1 MKTFDKLPGHEPST
15 PLLDSL
21 ETLDALKNFSS
32 SDLSLLADEI
42 REFLLYS
49 TNHSGGHFGAGL
61 GVVELTVALH
71 HVFNTPRDKIVW
83 DVGHQAYPHKIL
95 TGRKGKMLSMRQKNG
110 LHPFPSR
117 DESEFDA
124 FGVGHSSTSIG
135 AALGMSVAN
144 STNKYISVIGDGAI
158 TAGMAYEA
166 MAHAGSIDKDL
177 LVILNDNNMSISNN
191 TGGMSNYLAK
201 IWSSRWYIQIREGG
215 KSVLRM
221 IPSAKRFAKKTETH
235 IKGFLSPGALFE
247 ELGFQY
253 IGPMDGHNLKDLVRT
268 LRNINDLSG
277 PVFLH
282 LVTQKGKGYL
292 PAEKDPIKFHALS
305 KIESSS
311 GKNNGPKYQEVFGE
325 WLCEKAE
332 SGDENLVA
340 ITPAMSEGSGM
351 TEFAQR
357 FPNQFFDVA
366 IAEQHSMTFAAG
378 LACEG
383 KKPVLAIYS
392 TFLQRAYD
400 QVVHDVAIQSLPV
413 RFAIDRAGLVGAD
426 GSTHAGSFDITY
438 LSTLPNFI
446 VMAASDEAELV
457 KMINTSVDI
466 NDKPC
471 AIRYPRGNGIGL
483 ELPSIDE
490 KIEIG
495 KGRIVQEGNQACI
508 LSLGTR
514 LEECKLAAEELKNKG
529 VSTTIID
536 ARFAKPLD
544 QELILKCAREHEVMI
559 TIEEG
564 SIGGFGSHVKNLLAE
579 TGVFDKGLKF
589 RSMTLPDTFIDQDTP
604 KKMYEL
610 AGLSSSQ
617 ISKKILDILFTKDS
631 IKVVKN

>member
-1 MKTFDKLPGHEPST
+1 MKTFKKFPENEPST

-21 ETLDALKNFSS
+21 KTLDALRNFSS
-32 SDLSLLADEI
+32 SDLLSLADEI

-49 TNHSGGHFGAGL
+49 TKHSGGHFGAGL
-61 GVVELTVALH
+61 GVVELTIALH
-71 HVFNTPRDKIVW
+71 HVFNTPNDKIVW

-95 TGRKGKMLSMRQKNG
+95 TGRKEKMLSMRQKDG

-117 DESEFDA
+117 EESNFDA

-135 AALGMSVAN
+135 AALGMSIAN
-144 STNKYISVIGDGAI
+144 PTNKYISVIGDGAI

-191 TGGMSNYLAK
+191 TGGISNYLAK
-201 IWSSRWYIQIREGG
+201 IWSSKWYIQIREGG

-268 LRNINDLSG
+268 LKNINDLSG

-282 LVTQKGKGYL
+282 LVTQKGKGFI

-305 KIESSS
+305 KIETSTS
-311 GKNNGPKYQEVFGE
+311 KNIGPKYQEVFGE

-332 SGDENLVA
+332 SGDTNLVA

-351 TEFAQR
+351 TEFAKR

-400 QVVHDVAIQSLPV
+400 QLIHDVAIQNLDV
-413 RFAIDRAGLVGAD
+413 LLAIDRAGFVGED
-426 GSTHAGSFDITY
+426 GATHAGIFDLTY
-438 LSTLPNFI
+438 LRCIPNLTIMVPANENECWQMLDFGYSLNGP
-446 VMAASDEAELV
+446 AAV
-457 KMINTSVDI
+457 
-466 NDKPC
+466 
-471 AIRYPRGNGIGL
+471 RYPRGNAPGENIEKNTNTIELGKAKIL
-483 ELPSIDE
+483 ELKESST
-490 KIEIG
+490 
-495 KGRIVQEGNQACI
+495 VAI
-508 LSLGTR
+508 LSFGSL
-514 LEECKLAAEELKNKG
+514 LDISEEVAKE
-529 VSTTIID
+529 ID
-536 ARFAKPLD
+536 ATLVDMRFVKPLD
-544 QELILKCAREHEVMI
+544 ESLLRELSASHDLFV
-559 TIEEG
+559 TVEENVIAGGAG
-564 SIGGFGSHVKNLLAE
+564 SAVNEFVNANSLPIKLLNFGIPDEFPVVGSPEDQKQAAELTKENLLA
-579 TGVFDKGLKF
+579 KIK
-589 RSMTLPDTFIDQDTP
+589 S
-604 KKMYEL
+604 KL
-610 AGLSSSQ
+610 AKQ
-617 ISKKILDILFTKDS
+617 
-631 IKVVKN
+631 

>member
-1 MKTFDKLPGHEPST
+1 MKTFKKFPEKEPST

-21 ETLDALKNFSS
+21 EALDALKNFSS
-32 SDLSLLADEI
+32 SDLLSLADEI

-49 TNHSGGHFGAGL
+49 TKHSGGHFGAGL
-61 GVVELTVALH
+61 GVVELTIALH
-71 HVFNTPRDKIVW
+71 YVFDTPNDKIVW

-95 TGRKGKMLSMRQKNG
+95 TGRKEKMLSMRQKDG

-117 DESEFDA
+117 EESDFDA

-135 AALGMSVAN
+135 AALGMSIAN
-144 STNKYISVIGDGAI
+144 PTNKYISVIGDGAI

-191 TGGMSNYLAK
+191 TGGISNYLAK
-201 IWSSRWYIQIREGG
+201 IWSSKWYIQIREGG

-268 LRNINDLSG
+268 LKNINDLSG

-282 LVTQKGKGYL
+282 LVTQKGKGFI

-305 KIESSS
+305 KIETSTS
-311 GKNNGPKYQEVFGE
+311 KNIGPKYQEVFGE

-332 SGDENLVA
+332 SGDTNLVA

-400 QVVHDVAIQSLPV
+400 QLIHDVAIQNLDV
-413 RFAIDRAGLVGAD
+413 LLAIDRAGFVGED
-426 GSTHAGSFDITY
+426 GATHAGIFDLTY
-438 LSTLPNFI
+438 LRCIPNLTIMVPANENECWQMLDFGYSLNGP
-446 VMAASDEAELV
+446 AAV
-457 KMINTSVDI
+457 
-466 NDKPC
+466 
-471 AIRYPRGNGIGL
+471 RYPRGNAPGENIEKNTNTI
-483 ELPSIDE
+483 ELGKA
-490 KIEIG
+490 KIIEL
-495 KGRIVQEGNQACI
+495 KESATVAI
-508 LSLGTR
+508 LSFGSL
-514 LEECKLAAEELKNKG
+514 LDISEEAAKE
-529 VSTTIID
+529 ID
-536 ARFAKPLD
+536 ATLVDMRFVKPLD
-544 QELILKCAREHEVMI
+544 ESLLRELSSSHDLFV
-559 TIEEG
+559 TVEENVIAGGAG
-564 SIGGFGSHVKNLLAE
+564 SAVNEFVNANSLPIKLLNFGIPDEFPVVGSPEDQKQAAELTKENLLA
-579 TGVFDKGLKF
+579 KIK
-589 RSMTLPDTFIDQDTP
+589 S
-604 KKMYEL
+604 KL
-610 AGLSSSQ
+610 AKL
-617 ISKKILDILFTKDS
+617 
-631 IKVVKN
+631 

>member
-1 MKTFDKLPGHEPST
+1 MKTFKKFPENEPST

-21 ETLDALKNFSS
+21 EALDALKNFSS
-32 SDLSLLADEI
+32 SDLLSLADEI

-49 TNHSGGHFGAGL
+49 TKHSGGHFGAGL
-61 GVVELTVALH
+61 GVVELTIALH
-71 HVFNTPRDKIVW
+71 HVFNTPNDKIVW

-95 TGRKGKMLSMRQKNG
+95 TGRKEKMLSMRQKDG

-117 DESEFDA
+117 EESNFDA

-135 AALGMSVAN
+135 AALGMSIAN
-144 STNKYISVIGDGAI
+144 PTNKYISVIGDGAI

-166 MAHAGSIDKDL
+166 MAHAGSIDEDL

-191 TGGMSNYLAK
+191 TGGISNYLAK
-201 IWSSRWYIQIREGG
+201 IWSSKWYIQIREGG

-268 LRNINDLSG
+268 LKNINDLSG

-282 LVTQKGKGYL
+282 LVTQKGKGFI

-305 KIESSS
+305 KIETSTS
-311 GKNNGPKYQEVFGE
+311 KNIGPKYQEVFGE

-332 SGDENLVA
+332 SGDTNLVA

-400 QVVHDVAIQSLPV
+400 QLIHDVAIQNLDV
-413 RFAIDRAGLVGAD
+413 LLAIDRAGFVGED
-426 GSTHAGSFDITY
+426 GATHAGIFDLTY
-438 LSTLPNFI
+438 LRCIPNLTIMVPANENECWQMLDFGYSLNGP
-446 VMAASDEAELV
+446 AAV
-457 KMINTSVDI
+457 
-466 NDKPC
+466 
-471 AIRYPRGNGIGL
+471 RYPRGNAPGENIEKNTNTIELGKAKIL
-483 ELPSIDE
+483 ELKESAT
-490 KIEIG
+490 
-495 KGRIVQEGNQACI
+495 VAI
-508 LSLGTR
+508 LSFGSL
-514 LEECKLAAEELKNKG
+514 LDISEEVAKE
-529 VSTTIID
+529 ID
-536 ARFAKPLD
+536 ATLVDMRFVKPLD
-544 QELILKCAREHEVMI
+544 ESLLRELSASHDLFV
-559 TIEEG
+559 TVEENVIAGGAG
-564 SIGGFGSHVKNLLAE
+564 SAVNEFVNANSLPIKLLNFGIPDEFPVVGSPEDQKQAAELTKENLLA
-579 TGVFDKGLKF
+579 KIK
-589 RSMTLPDTFIDQDTP
+589 S
-604 KKMYEL
+604 KL
-610 AGLSSSQ
+610 AKQ
-617 ISKKILDILFTKDS
+617 
-631 IKVVKN
+631 